1 MIKEILGGIECHHGR
16 KALRAAVFPWSRIAV
31 SCRFVPGVK
40 TSLLSVAEGV
50 KNTATPFTMD
60 LPVPAQVAVAQVAVA
75 QVAVAQPAYY
85 EEESS
90 PEYSEEESQS
100 GTDAAVGE
108 TGIKSTSFLH

>member
-16 KALRAAVFPWSRIAV
+16 KALWAAVFPGSRIAV

-60 LPVPAQVAVAQVAVA
+60 LPVLGA
-75 QVAVAQPAYY
+75 VAVAQPAYY

>member
-1 MIKEILGGIECHHGR
+1 MSSRPKGFTGSRVSMVTNRCLGSI
-16 KALRAAVFPWSRIAV
+16 RARSIVNLS
-31 SCRFVPGVK
+31 K

-60 LPVPAQVAVAQVAVA
+60 SPVLAQVAAA

-100 GTDAAVGE
+100 GTDAAVAE
-108 TGIKSTSFLH
+108 TGI

>member
-40 TSLLSVAEGV
+40 TSLLSVGEGV

-60 LPVPAQVAVAQVAVA
+60 LPVPAQVAVA

>member
-1 MIKEILGGIECHHGR
+1 
-16 KALRAAVFPWSRIAV
+16 
-31 SCRFVPGVK
+31 
-40 TSLLSVAEGV
+40 
-50 KNTATPFTMD
+50 MD
-60 LPVPAQVAVAQVAVA
+60 LPVPAQVAVAQPV
-75 QVAVAQPAYY
+75 YY

>member
-1 MIKEILGGIECHHGR
+1 MSSRPKGFTGSRVSMVTNRCLVSI
-16 KALRAAVFPWSRIAV
+16 RARSIVNLS
-31 SCRFVPGVK
+31 K

-60 LPVPAQVAVAQVAVA
+60 LPVLGQVAVAE
-75 QVAVAQPAYY
+75 PAYY
-85 EEESS
+85 EEGSS

>member
-1 MIKEILGGIECHHGR
+1 MSSRPKGFMGSRVSRVTNRCFVSIRARSIVNLG
-16 KALRAAVFPWSRIAV
+16 
-31 SCRFVPGVK
+31 K

-60 LPVPAQVAVAQVAVA
+60 LPVLGA
-75 QVAVAQPAYY
+75 VAVAQPAYS
-85 EEESS
+85 EEEIS
-90 PEYSEEESQS
+90 PESSEEESQS

>member
-40 TSLLSVAEGV
+40 TSLLSVGEGV

-60 LPVPAQVAVAQVAVA
+60 LPVPA